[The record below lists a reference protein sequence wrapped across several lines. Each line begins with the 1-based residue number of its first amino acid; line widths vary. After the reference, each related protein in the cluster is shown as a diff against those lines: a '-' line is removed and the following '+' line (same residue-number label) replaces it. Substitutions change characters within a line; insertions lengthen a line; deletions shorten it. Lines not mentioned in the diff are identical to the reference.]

1 MACCTGRCALIFI
14 CCLQMVAV
22 LERQVFDF
30 LGYQWAPILVNFLHV
45 LLLILGLFGTVQCRP
60 RYIVLYA
67 AWSVLWVAW
76 NVFIICLYLEVGGLT
91 KGGDYLTFTA
101 SRHRS
106 WFLEHGPGC
115 TAEAVDSGP
124 ALAVGG
130 GGGGGGGVLGGPSV
144 GGGEGGAPDGGA
156 PDGHVLLRVSGCLL
170 EYPHL
175 EVLHSGVHILL
186 ALFGFVYSCYVVSV
200 ITEEEDSFDFIG
212 GFHSYTAYHSPQKV
226 SHLQLK
232 PVYVPN

>member
-91 KGGDYLTFTA
+91 KSGDYLTFTA

-124 ALAVGG
+124 ALA
-130 GGGGGGGVLGGPSV
+130 
-144 GGGEGGAPDGGA
+144 GGAPDGGA

-232 PVYVPN
+232 PVYV